1 MISSEIGKEVIKK
14 ELPLIPKLPGVYRML
29 NDKGEILYVGK
40 AKNLPNRLK
49 SYIAEK
55 NHIIRTERMLSQ
67 TKKLEITTTSNES
80 EALLLEANLI
90 KKHKPKF
97 NILLRDDKSFP
108 FIFIG
113 NKDVWPQIRR
123 HRGKKTKEGFYFGPF
138 ASAGSANWTIKMI
151 QKIFHLR
158 VCDDTVFKNR
168 ERPCILYQIKR
179 CSGPCV
185 MISSEIGK
193 EVIKRELPLIPKLPG
208 VYRMLNDKGEIL
220 YVGKAKNLPNR
231 LKSYIAEKNHIIRTE
246 RMLSQTK
253 KLEITTTSNES
264 EALLLEANLIK
275 KHKPKFNILLRDD
288 KSFPFIF
295 IGNKDVWP
303 QIRRHRGKKTK
314 EGFYFGPFASA
325 GSANWTIKMIQKIF
339 HLRVCDD
346 TVFKNRERPC
356 ILYQI
361 KRCSGPCVGYV
372 EKEDYK
378 KTVDDAIEFVSG
390 KSRKIQKSLS
400 DQMEKASEDLDF
412 EKAVILRDRIKS
424 LNIIQSSQRI
434 NEANLIEADVIAGYK
449 ESGKTCIQVF
459 FYRSK
464 QNWGNQAFFPKHDPD
479 ESLSNILNSFVS
491 QFYENK
497 SVPSSIIISEE
508 IKEKNLIEKTLS
520 KKEGKQVNLSVAKK
534 GSKLKVI
541 NQATKNAKE
550 SLNRKLYESQ
560 NNRELFDSV
569 ASKFNLE
576 TNINL
581 VEVYDNSHIQGTNS
595 VGALIAFGEEGF
607 IKKRYRKFNIKSKK
621 NEQDDYGMMREVLNR
636 RFKRAIQEKDNYLS
650 FPDLVIVDGG
660 KGQYSVARDSLNE
673 LGLHEIPIIAIA
685 KGKFR
690 NSGNETFFHNGKEY
704 KFNKNDPTL
713 FFLQRIR
720 DESHRFAISAHRAK
734 RKRGISKSLLDQIEG
749 IGSIRKRA
757 LLNHFGSARAVE
769 SASLD
774 EIKSVDGVEEKVAK
788 KIYNFFHE

>member
-1 MISSEIGKEVIKK
+1 MLSSETGKEVIKK
-14 ELPLIPKLPGVYRML
+14 ELPLMPKLPGVYRML
-29 NDKGEILYVGK
+29 NSKNEILYVGK
-40 AKNLPNRLK
+40 AKNLTNRLK
-49 SYIAEK
+49 SYVSEK

-90 KKHKPKF
+90 KKYKPKY

-113 NKDVWPQIRR
+113 NKEKWPQIKR
-123 HRGKKTKEGFYFGPF
+123 HRGKK
-138 ASAGSANWTIKMI
+138 N
-151 QKIFHLR
+151 
-158 VCDDTVFKNR
+158 
-168 ERPCILYQIKR
+168 
-179 CSGPCV
+179 
-185 MISSEIGK
+185 
-193 EVIKRELPLIPKLPG
+193 
-208 VYRMLNDKGEIL
+208 
-220 YVGKAKNLPNR
+220 
-231 LKSYIAEKNHIIRTE
+231 
-246 RMLSQTK
+246 
-253 KLEITTTSNES
+253 
-264 EALLLEANLIK
+264 
-275 KHKPKFNILLRDD
+275 
-288 KSFPFIF
+288 
-295 IGNKDVWP
+295 
-303 QIRRHRGKKTK
+303 K

-361 KRCSGPCVGYV
+361 KRCSGPCVGYIKNDEYKQTV
-372 EKEDYK
+372 E
-378 KTVDDAIEFVSG
+378 DAIEFVSG
-390 KSRKIQKSLS
+390 KSRKIQKNLS
-400 DQMEKASEDLDF
+400 QQMEKASEELDF
-412 EKAVILRDRIKS
+412 ERATILRDRIKS

-479 ESLSNILNSFVS
+479 ESLKEILNSFIS

-497 SVPSSIIISEE
+497 SVPKLIIINEE
-508 IKEKNLIEKTLS
+508 IKEKTLIEKTLS
-520 KKEGKQVNLSVAKK
+520 KKESKEINISVAKK

-541 NQATKNAKE
+541 NQAIKNAKD

-560 NNRELFDSV
+560 NNRDLFDKV
-569 ASKFNLE
+569 AKKFDLE
-576 TNINL
+576 TNVSL

-595 VGALIAFGEEGF
+595 VGALITFGEEGF
-607 IKKRYRKFNIKSKK
+607 IKKRYRKFNIKIKQ
-621 NEQDDYGMMREVLNR
+621 NEQDDYGMMKEVLNR
-636 RFKRAIQEKDNYLS
+636 RFKKAIQEKDNYLS
-650 FPDLVIVDGG
+650 FPDLVLIDGG
-660 KGQYSVARDSLNE
+660 KGQYSTAREILNE
-673 LGLHEIPIIAIA
+673 LGLHDIPIIAIA

-690 NSGNETFFHNGKEY
+690 NSGDETFFHNGKSF
-704 KFNKNDPTL
+704 KFQKNDPTL

-720 DESHRFAISAHRAK
+720 DEAHRFAISAHRAK
-734 RKRGISKSLLDQIEG
+734 RKKGISKSLLDQIEG

-774 EIKSVDGVEEKVAK
+774 EIKTVEGVEEKVAK